1 MIAPRERLMSETKR
15 FFRTW
20 GGAAAASL
28 LLLAAV
34 VVLTGCGGPAAIAA
48 VDPTATVYA
57 PPPTDIPAPPPGP
70 TPEAIDF
77 PLPAPSHVALETV
90 SDQGCV
96 DCHTDEET
104 LKAVAEKAA
113 EAEESL
119 SEGEG

>member
-1 MIAPRERLMSETKR
+1 MSETKR

-20 GGAAAASL
+20 GGAAAAVV

-34 VVLTGCGGPAAIAA
+34 VALTGCGGPAAIAA
-48 VDPTATVYA
+48 VEPTATVYG

-70 TPEAIDF
+70 TPAAIDF
-77 PLPAPSHVALETV
+77 PLPAPSHVEQEQEN
-90 SDQGCV
+90 DQGCV

-104 LKAVAEKAA
+104 LKAVAETA
-113 EAEESL
+113 EVPEESL